1 MNDRV
6 RQFNENGFA
15 VIPGVVSVSDCD
27 AIAEWVSEVAGH
39 TAGSRNALTYDW
51 CKSLAVQ
58 LRNHEFLAHLLPLSA
73 VAVQCTIFDKSSQ
86 KNWLVACHQDLSIPV
101 RGRVA
106 NVQCIGWTEK
116 NGQMFVQPPVPVLE
130 DLVAVRVQLD
140 SCGTDSGPLRV
151 VPSSHRYGRLSPNA
165 ARTFKDKHREI
176 ECLVPKGGVLV
187 MRPLL
192 LHSSSKVK
200 VPVRR
205 RVLHFLFGPA
215 ALAHGLRWQH
225 AV

>member
-1 MNDRV
+1 MNDSARK
-6 RQFNENGFA
+6 FNENGFA
-15 VIPGVVSVSDCD
+15 VIAGVVSVSDCD
-27 AIAEWVSEVAGH
+27 AVAERVSEVAGQ
-39 TAGSRNALTYDW
+39 TVGSRNALAYGW

-58 LRNHEFLAHLLPLSA
+58 LRDHGFLAQLRPVPE
-73 VAVQCTIFDKSSQ
+73 VAVQCTIFDKSSE
-86 KNWLVACHQDLSIPV
+86 KNWLVALHQDLSIPV
-101 RGRVA
+101 RQRVA
-106 NVQCIGWTEK
+106 NAQCTGWTKKE
-116 NGQMFVQPPVPVLE
+116 GQLFVQPPVPVVE

-151 VPSSHRYGRLSPNA
+151 VPSSHRHGRLSPIA
-165 ARTFKDKHREI
+165 ARTLKERHGEI

-192 LHSSSKVK
+192 LHSSSKAK

-215 ALAHGLRWQH
+215 ALPYGLRWQH
-225 AV
+225 AI